1 MALRKRSVVALVPWW
16 AYLIMAILAYL
27 VFHYLVPSLMSP
39 SSFRLIGRA
48 VPLLGSIISLILL
61 LCAALMAFDA
71 FRRRS
76 LLENQNGMNSIRS
89 ISWKEFE
96 DLVAEAY
103 RRKGYT
109 VTETSFGA
117 DGGVDIIL
125 KKGTEKI
132 LVQCKQWKMQKV
144 GVKVV
149 RELYGVVI
157 AEGASEGVVI
167 SSGIFTEDAIAFARG
182 KPLELIDGAGL
193 LKMITEVQK
202 KQMPVKAESKD
213 ILCPFCGNS
222 MVIRTAKKGNHA
234 GDKFWGCPSF
244 PKCRGT
250 RPYNA

>member
-1 MALRKRSVVALVPWW
+1 MALRNRTIFAMIPWW
-16 AYLIMAILAYL
+16 AYLTMAILAYL

-39 SSFRLIGRA
+39 SSFRLIGHA
-48 VPLLGSIISLILL
+48 VPLLGSFISLILL

-76 LLENQNGMNSIRS
+76 LLDNQNGIDSTRS

-103 RRKGYT
+103 KRKGYM
-109 VTETSFGA
+109 VTETPFGA

-132 LVQCKQWKMQKV
+132 LVQCKQWKMKKV

-167 SSGIFTEDAIAFARG
+167 SSGIFTQEARTFARG

-193 LKMITEVQK
+193 LKMITEVQRR
-202 KQMPVKAESKD
+202 QMPVKTKAKD
-213 ILCPFCGNS
+213 ILCPLCGNS
-222 MVIRTAKKGNHA
+222 MVIRTAKKGNHV
-234 GDKFWGCPSF
+234 GDKFWGCTSF

>member
-1 MALRKRSVVALVPWW
+1 MVPWW

-27 VFHYLVPSLMSP
+27 VFHYLIPSLMSL
-39 SSFRLIGRA
+39 SFLRLLGHT
-48 VPLLGSIISLILL
+48 VPLLGSFISLILL
-61 LCAALMAFDA
+61 ICAALMAFDA

-76 LLENQNGMNSIRS
+76 LLENQNGINSILNIGWR
-89 ISWKEFE
+89 EFE

-103 RRKGYT
+103 RRKGYM
-109 VTETSFGA
+109 VTETAVGA

-132 LVQCKQWKMQKV
+132 LVQCKQWRMKKV

-149 RELYGVVI
+149 RELYGVVS
-157 AEGASEGVVI
+157 AEGASEGIVI
-167 SSGIFTEDAIAFARG
+167 SSGIFTQEARAFARG
-182 KPLELIDGAGL
+182 KPLELIDGTGL

-202 KQMPVKAESKD
+202 RQMPVQAESKD

-222 MVIRTAKKGNHA
+222 MVVRTAKKGHRA
-234 GDKFWGCPSF
+234 GDKFWGCSSF

-250 RPYNA
+250 RPYNV